1 MNDRNAS
8 LGATT
13 ISLHWV
19 LAVAMIGMLAF
30 GLILEDMARGETK
43 SWLIWWHK
51 SLGVAILVLAIGRLI
66 WRLGEGMPRPLS
78 AMPAWQARVAKATHV
93 VLLLGTLAMPISGMM
108 MTFGSGRA
116 IDVFG
121 LFTVGPFGK
130 MELIDEIGEIVHGL
144 GGKLLI
150 AAIVLHILG
159 ALKHQFIDRDGTLA
173 RMAGRRVA
181 PATRG

>member
-1 MNDRNAS
+1 MP
-8 LGATT
+8 L
-13 ISLHWV
+13 LL
-19 LAVAMIGMLAF
+19 LAV
-30 GLILEDMARGETK
+30 ILSTRGYYAGH
-43 SWLIWWHK
+43 L
-51 SLGVAILVLAIGRLI
+51 
-66 WRLGEGMPRPLS
+66 
-78 AMPAWQARVAKATHV
+78 
-93 VLLLGTLAMPISGMM
+93 LLLGTLAMPISGMM

-159 ALKHQFIDRDGTLA
+159 ALKHQYIYRDGTLA